1 MSGASLR
8 LMIDIS
14 IASLTDALLRGTV
27 VAITPTSNESQPPVE
42 TEISSLPPFALGT
55 ATLADGSHAVVL
67 AAGNLL
73 NLDSVADRLDLAAPI
88 TTRAV
93 LEEWDRLLPL
103 LRAAAESGDGEWI
116 SVADATVSAPVEPRQ
131 ILQAGANYR
140 THVIDLAVKHA
151 DISNGRTEE
160 QVRADAAEMM
170 DKRAAEGDPYFFV
183 GLPSAVTGPYDTVTL
198 PAGTQKNDW
207 ELELVAVV
215 GRRAYQLSPDNALEA
230 IAGYTIANDLTTREL
245 VFRRDMPEIGTD
257 WLRAKN
263 APGFLPLGPW
273 IVPKDDAGEV
283 SEMRLTLE
291 LDGKAMQD
299 ESTKDMLFDV
309 ASLVSAVSQTVQ
321 LLPGDL
327 ILTGSPAGN
336 GMHWGRLLR
345 DGDVMTSTIT
355 GLGYQQTR
363 VVNAS

>member
-1 MSGASLR
+1 MTGIDFCRSCDLWPSPPTASGPR
-8 LMIDIS
+8 WR
-14 IASLTDALLRGTV
+14 T
-27 VAITPTSNESQPPVE
+27 
-42 TEISSLPPFALGT
+42 
-55 ATLADGSHAVVL
+55 
-67 AAGNLL
+67 
-73 NLDSVADRLDLAAPI
+73 
-88 TTRAV
+88 
-93 LEEWDRLLPL
+93 
-103 LRAAAESGDGEWI
+103 
-116 SVADATVSAPVEPRQ
+116 PRQ

-151 DISNGRTEE
+151 DISNGRTEA
-160 QVRADAAEMM
+160 QVRADAADMM

-198 PAGTQKNDW
+198 PAGTHNNDW

-215 GRRAYQLSPDNALEA
+215 GRRAYQLSEDEALDA

-273 IVPKDDAGEV
+273 IVPKEDAGEV
-283 SEMRLTLE
+283 SEMRVTLE

-299 ESTKDMLFDV
+299 ESTKDMLFGV
-309 ASLVSAVSQTVQ
+309 AALVAAVSQTVQ

-355 GLGYQQTR
+355 GLGYQQTP
-363 VVNAS
+363 VVDAS

>member
-1 MSGASLR
+1 M
-8 LMIDIS
+8 
-14 IASLTDALLRGTV
+14 
-27 VAITPTSNESQPPVE
+27 P
-42 TEISSLPPFALGT
+42 LPSFALGT
-55 ATLADGSHAVVL
+55 ATIAGGPHAVL
-67 AAGNLL
+67 LSAGRLL
-73 NLDSVADRLDLAAPI
+73 NLDTVADQLGLAVPI
-88 TTRAV
+88 TTRNV
-93 LEEWDRLLPL
+93 LEEWDRLLPV
-103 LRAAAESGDGEWI
+103 LRELASSSAGEWTAV
-116 SVADATVSAPVEPRQ
+116 SDASMSAPVEPRQ

-140 THVIDLAVKHA
+140 THVLDLAVKHMDLA
-151 DISNGRTEE
+151 NGRTEE
-160 QVRADAAEMM
+160 QVRADAAETM
-170 DKRAAEGDPYFFV
+170 DKRAADGNPYFFI

-198 PAGTQKNDW
+198 PSGTHKNDW
-207 ELELVAVV
+207 ELELAAVV
-215 GRRAYQLSPDNALEA
+215 ARRAYRLSPEEALDA

-263 APGFLPLGPW
+263 APGFLPIGPW

-309 ASLVSAVSQTVQ
+309 AALVSAVSQTVQ

-355 GLGYQQTR
+355 GLGYQQTP

>member
-1 MSGASLR
+1 MR
-8 LMIDIS
+8 WR
-14 IASLTDALLRGTV
+14 RGTV
-27 VAITPTSNESQPPVE
+27 VAITPTSNESQPPVD
-42 TEISSLPPFALGT
+42 TNTRPLPAFALGT
-55 ATLADGSHAVVL
+55 ATLADGPHAVVL
-67 AAGNLL
+67 AAGALL
-73 NLDSVADRLDLAAPI
+73 NLDSVVDRLEMTSPVS
-88 TTRAV
+88 TRAI
-93 LEEWDRLLPL
+93 LDDWDRLLPV
-103 LRAAAESGDGEWI
+103 LRSLAESTDGEWTA
-116 SVADATVSAPVEPRQ
+116 VADARMSAPIEPRQ

-160 QVRADAAEMM
+160 QVRADAADMM

-198 PAGTQKNDW
+198 PVGTLNNDW

-215 GRRAYQLSPDNALEA
+215 GRRAYQLSEDEALAA

-273 IVPKDDAGEV
+273 IVPKEDAGDV

-299 ESTKDMLFDV
+299 ESTKDMLFGV
-309 ASLVSAVSQTVQ
+309 AALVAAVSQTVQ

-355 GLGYQQTR
+355 GLGYQQTP
-363 VVNAS
+363 VVDAS

>member
-1 MSGASLR
+1 MRQEGATVAVITPSPNESHSPVDTASLP
-8 LMIDIS
+8 LP
-14 IASLTDALLRGTV
+14 SL
-27 VAITPTSNESQPPVE
+27 
-42 TEISSLPPFALGT
+42 ALGT
-55 ATLADGSHAVVL
+55 AVFGDGPHAVL
-67 AAGNLL
+67 LSSGNLL
-73 NLDSVADRLDLAAPI
+73 ELDSIAGDLGLATPI

-93 LEEWDRLLPL
+93 LEDWDRVLPI
-103 LRAAAESGDGEWI
+103 LRASAESGAGTWRALQDGQL
-116 SVADATVSAPVEPRQ
+116 SAPIEPRQ

-151 DISNGRTEE
+151 DPSDGRTED

-170 DKRAAEGDPYFFV
+170 DKRASEGDPYFFV
-183 GLPSAVTGPYDTVTL
+183 GLPSAVTGPHDTVVL
-198 PAGTQKNDW
+198 PAGTHKNDW

-215 GRRAYQLSPDNALEA
+215 GRHAYGLSVDEALDA

-273 IVPKDDAGEV
+273 IVPKDDAGDV

-291 LDGKAMQD
+291 LDGTAMQD

-309 ASLVSAVSQTVQ
+309 AALVSAVSQSVQ
-321 LLPGDL
+321 LMPGDL

-363 VVNAS
+363 VVDAS

>member
-1 MSGASLR
+1 M
-8 LMIDIS
+8 
-14 IASLTDALLRGTV
+14 
-27 VAITPTSNESQPPVE
+27 P
-42 TEISSLPPFALGT
+42 LPSFALGT
-55 ATLADGSHAVVL
+55 ATLADGPHAVVL
-67 AAGNLL
+67 SAGTLL
-73 NLDSVADRLDLAAPI
+73 NLDSVADQLGLPAPI
-88 TTRAV
+88 STLAI
-93 LEEWDRLLPL
+93 LEDWDRLLPV
-103 LRAAAESGDGEWI
+103 LRALADAGDGEWTA
-116 SVADATVSAPVEPRQ
+116 VAEASLAAPIEPRQ

-198 PAGTQKNDW
+198 PAGTHKNDW
-207 ELELVAVV
+207 ELELAAVV
-215 GRRAYQLSPDNALEA
+215 GRRAYRLSPQEALDA
-230 IAGYTIANDLTTREL
+230 IAGYTIANDLTSREL

-263 APGFLPLGPW
+263 APGFLPIGPW
-273 IVPKDDAGEV
+273 IVPKDDAGDV

-309 ASLVSAVSQTVQ
+309 AALVSAVSQTVQ
-321 LLPGDL
+321 LLPGDV

-355 GLGYQQTR
+355 GLGYQQTK
-363 VVNAS
+363 VVDAS

>member
-1 MSGASLR
+1 MGAVTFKRSKV
-8 LMIDIS
+8 IPVD
-14 IASLTDALLRGTV
+14 IASIPL
-27 VAITPTSNESQPPVE
+27 PT
-42 TEISSLPPFALGT
+42 FALGT
-55 ATLADGSHAVVL
+55 VSLDSRSLAVVL
-67 AAGNLL
+67 SSERILT
-73 NLDSVADRLDLAAPI
+73 LDSVADTLGLAVPV
-88 TTRAV
+88 TTRNV
-93 LEEWDRLLPL
+93 LDDWDRLLPIL
-103 LRAAAESGDGEWI
+103 KALVASGDGEWHAL
-116 SVADATVSAPVEPRQ
+116 SAVTVLAPVEPRQ

-151 DISNGRTEE
+151 DIANGRTEE
-160 QVRADAAEMM
+160 QVRADTAEMM
-170 DKRAAEGDPYFFV
+170 DKRAAEGVPYFFA

-198 PAGTQKNDW
+198 PPGTHKNDW

-215 GRRAYQLSPDNALEA
+215 GRRAHRLSPVEALDA

-273 IVPKDDAGEV
+273 IVPKDDADDV

-291 LDGKAMQD
+291 LDGKTMQD

-309 ASLVSAVSQTVQ
+309 AELVSAVSQTVQ

-345 DGDVMTSTIT
+345 DGDVMFSTIT
-355 GLGYQQTR
+355 GLGYQQTP
-363 VVNAS
+363 VVDAS

>member
-1 MSGASLR
+1 MS
-8 LMIDIS
+8 IQ
-14 IASLTDALLRGTV
+14 IASLTDAGLRATV
-27 VAITPTSNESQPPVE
+27 VVITFKSNEGLLPVD
-42 TEISSLPPFALGT
+42 TASLPLPNFALGT
-55 ATLADGSHAVVL
+55 ATLADGPHAVVL
-67 AAGNLL
+67 LTGRVLD
-73 NLDSVADRLDLAAPI
+73 LDSVADALGLAVPVSSL
-88 TTRAV
+88 AV
-93 LEEWDRLLPL
+93 LEDWDRLLPV
-103 LRAAAESGDGEWI
+103 LRSVAESGVGRWTTLE
-116 SVADATVSAPVEPRQ
+116 DAVVEAPIAPRQ

-151 DISNGRTEE
+151 DISGGRTEDE
-160 QVRADAAEMM
+160 IRSDAAEMM

-198 PAGTQKNDW
+198 PAGTHKNDW
-207 ELELVAVV
+207 ELELVAVI
-215 GRRAYQLSPDNALEA
+215 GRRSYQLSRDEALDA

-263 APGFLPLGPW
+263 APGFLPIGPW
-273 IVPKDDAGEV
+273 IVPKDEAGDV

-291 LDGKAMQD
+291 VDGKAMQD

-309 ASLVSAVSQTVQ
+309 AELVSAVSQTVQ

-327 ILTGSPAGN
+327 VLTGSPAGN

-345 DGDVMTSTIT
+345 NGDVMTATIT
-355 GLGYQQTR
+355 GLGFQQTS
-363 VVNAS
+363 VVDAS

>member
-1 MSGASLR
+1 M
-8 LMIDIS
+8 
-14 IASLTDALLRGTV
+14 
-27 VAITPTSNESQPPVE
+27 P
-42 TEISSLPPFALGT
+42 LPSFALGT
-55 ATLADGSHAVVL
+55 ATLADGPHAVVL
-67 AAGNLL
+67 SAGTLL
-73 NLDSVADRLDLAAPI
+73 NLDSVADQLGLPAPI
-88 TTRAV
+88 STLAI
-93 LEEWDRLLPL
+93 LEDWDRLLPV
-103 LRAAAESGDGEWI
+103 LRALADAGDGEWTAVAEA
-116 SVADATVSAPVEPRQ
+116 SVAAPIEPRQ

-198 PAGTQKNDW
+198 PAGTHKNDW
-207 ELELVAVV
+207 ELELAAVV
-215 GRRAYQLSPDNALEA
+215 GRRAYRLSPQEALDA
-230 IAGYTIANDLTTREL
+230 IAGYTIANDLTSREL

-263 APGFLPLGPW
+263 APGFLPIGPW
-273 IVPKDDAGEV
+273 IVPKDDAGDV

-309 ASLVSAVSQTVQ
+309 AALVSAVSQTVQ
-321 LLPGDL
+321 LLPGDV

-355 GLGYQQTR
+355 GLGYQQTK
-363 VVNAS
+363 VVDAS

>member
-1 MSGASLR
+1 MQSQSSPNEGQPNV
-8 LMIDIS
+8 DI
-14 IASLTDALLRGTV
+14 
-27 VAITPTSNESQPPVE
+27 E
-42 TEISSLPPFALGT
+42 SLPLPSFALG
-55 ATLADGSHAVVL
+55 AVELDDGLHAVVL
-67 AAGNLL
+67 SAGRVLD
-73 NLDSVADRLDLAAPI
+73 LDSVADRLDIAVPI
-88 TTRAV
+88 TTRDV
-93 LEEWDRLLPL
+93 LEEWDRLLPVL
-103 LRAAAESGDGEWI
+103 ESLATSGEGRWT
-116 SVADATVSAPVEPRQ
+116 VLADVTVKAPIEPRQ

-151 DISNGRTEE
+151 DIANGRTEE
-160 QVRADAAEMM
+160 QVRAETAEMM

-183 GLPSAVTGPYDTVTL
+183 GLPSAITGPYDTVTL
-198 PAGTQKNDW
+198 PAGTHKNDW

-215 GRRAYQLSPDNALEA
+215 GRRAYQLSQDEALDA

-257 WLRAKN
+257 WLRSKN
-263 APGFLPLGPW
+263 APGFLPVGPW
-273 IVPKDDAGEV
+273 IVPKNAAGDIE
-283 SEMRLTLE
+283 EMRLTLE
-291 LDGKAMQD
+291 LDGRTMQD

-309 ASLVSAVSQTVQ
+309 AALVSAVSQTVQ

-355 GLGYQQTR
+355 GLGYQQTP
-363 VVNAS
+363 VLQATSIGDAQ